1 MSRSALGGIELSV
14 SEDRTVQPS
23 PTTPAFVSGIADPGP
38 LGLAAF
44 ALTTF
49 LLSAKN
55 AGWMTHATGSAWLGF
70 AFAYGGF
77 AQLCAAMWEF
87 RNRNVV
93 GATGFGTFGAFWI
106 GLGLWVLLVVN
117 PAVAAI
123 KPATAVATVTALN
136 HDLGWILLGF
146 AIFTTYAMILILQT
160 NTALF
165 TTFFIL
171 WVTLIVLC
179 IGNFNAG
186 AALLPT
192 TTIKIGG
199 YLGVITAAAAWY
211 TSAAGMAAGMGGKL
225 RFPVGPALI
234 K

>member
-1 MSRSALGGIELSV
+1 
-14 SEDRTVQPS
+14 
-23 PTTPAFVSGIADPGP
+23 

-55 AGWMTHATGSAWLGF
+55 AGWMTHATGSAWLPF
-70 AFAYGGF
+70 ALAYGGL
-77 AQLCAAMWEF
+77 AQLLAAMWEF

-106 GLGLWVLLVVN
+106 GLGFYILLVVN

-123 KPATAVATVTALN
+123 RPATAAATVTTIN

-146 AIFTTYAMILILQT
+146 AVFTTYATILILQT
-160 NTALF
+160 NAALF
-165 TTFFIL
+165 ITFFLL

-179 IGNFNAG
+179 IGFFNAG
-186 AALLPT
+186 AALPLAPT

-199 YLGVITAAAAWY
+199 YLGVITALVAWY
-211 TSAAGMAAGMGGKL
+211 TSAADFSTGMGGKL
-225 RFPVGPALI
+225 RFPVGPPLI

>member
-1 MSRSALGGIELSV
+1 LSV
-14 SEDRTVQPS
+14 SEDRTVQPTS
-23 PTTPAFVSGIADPGP
+23 VSLVSVPGIADPGP

-49 LLSAKN
+49 LLSARN
-55 AGWMTHATGSAWLGF
+55 AGWMTSTLGDAWLPF
-70 AFAYGGF
+70 ALAYGGL

-106 GLGLWVLLVVN
+106 GLGLWILLVVN

-123 KPATAVATVTALN
+123 RPATAAATVTAIN
-136 HDLGWILLGF
+136 HELGWILLGF
-146 AIFTTYAMILILQT
+146 AIFTLYATILISQT

-165 TTFFIL
+165 TTFLLLF
-171 WVTLIVLC
+171 VTLVILT
-179 IGNFNAG
+179 IGQFNAG
-186 AALLPT
+186 TALPLAPT
-192 TTIKIGG
+192 STIKIGG

-211 TSAAGMAAGMGGKL
+211 TSAAGMSAGIGGKL
-225 RFPVGPALI
+225 RLPVGPALI

>member
-1 MSRSALGGIELSV
+1 MSV
-14 SEDRTVQPS
+14 SEDRTVQPA
-23 PTTPAFVSGIADPGP
+23 TTPAFVSGIADPAP

-106 GLGLWVLLVVN
+106 GIGLWVLLVVN

-123 KPATAVATVTALN
+123 KPATAAATVTALN

-146 AIFTTYAMILILQT
+146 GIFTLYATILITQT

-165 TTFFIL
+165 VTFLLLF
-171 WVTLIVLC
+171 VTLIVLC

-186 AALLPT
+186 SALLPT
-192 TTIKIGG
+192 GTIKFGG
-199 YLGVITAAAAWY
+199 YLGVATALVAWY

-225 RFPVGPALI
+225 RLPLGPALI

>member
-1 MSRSALGGIELSV
+1 MSV
-14 SEDRTVQPS
+14 SEDRTVQPA
-23 PTTPAFVSGIADPGP
+23 PATSAPAPGIADPGP

-87 RNRNVV
+87 RKGNVI

-106 GLGLWVLLVVN
+106 GLGFWVLLVVN

-123 KPATAVATVTALN
+123 KPATAAVTVASLN

-146 AIFTTYAMILILQT
+146 GIFTLYATILITQT

-165 TTFFIL
+165 ATFLLLFA
-171 WVTLIVLC
+171 TLIILA

-186 AALLPT
+186 SALLPT
-192 TTIKIGG
+192 GTIKFGG
-199 YLGVITAAAAWY
+199 YVGIVTALVAWY
-211 TSAAGMAAGMGGKL
+211 TSAAGMAAGIGGPL
-225 RFPVGPALI
+225 RLPVGPALI

>member
-1 MSRSALGGIELSV
+1 MSV
-14 SEDRTVQPS
+14 SEDRTAQS
-23 PTTPAFVSGIADPGP
+23 TSVSLVSVPGIADPGP

-70 AFAYGGF
+70 ALAYGGL

-106 GLGLWVLLVVN
+106 GLGLWVLLVAN

-123 KPATAVATVTALN
+123 KPATAAVTVASLN

-146 AIFTTYAMILILQT
+146 GIFTLYATILISQT
-160 NTALF
+160 NAALF
-165 TTFFIL
+165 TTFFL
-171 WVTLIVLC
+171 LFVTLIILC

-186 AALLPT
+186 SALLPT

-199 YLGVITAAAAWY
+199 YVGIVTAAAAWY
-211 TSAAGMAAGMGGKL
+211 TSAAGMSAGIGGKL
-225 RFPVGPALI
+225 RLPVGPALI

>member
-1 MSRSALGGIELSV
+1 LSV
-14 SEDRTVQPS
+14 SEDRTAQSTSVTLVSVPS
-23 PTTPAFVSGIADPGP
+23 IADPGP

-70 AFAYGGF
+70 AFAYGGL

-93 GATGFGTFGAFWI
+93 GATGFGTFAAFWI
-106 GLGLWVLLVVN
+106 GLGLWILLVVN
-117 PAVAAI
+117 PAVAGAEAH
-123 KPATAVATVTALN
+123 PATAPTVVATLN

-146 AIFTTYAMILILQT
+146 AIFTLYATILILQT

-165 TTFFIL
+165 VTFLLLFI
-171 WVTLIVLC
+171 TLVVLC

-186 AALLPT
+186 SNLAPT

-199 YLGVITAAAAWY
+199 YIGLATALAAWY
-211 TSAAGMAAGMGGKL
+211 TSAAGMSAGIGGKIKI
-225 RFPVGPALI
+225 PTGPRLI
-234 K
+234 

>member
-1 MSRSALGGIELSV
+1 MSV
-14 SEDRTVQPS
+14 SEDRTIQPS
-23 PTTPAFVSGIADPGP
+23 PTTPAPVSGIADPGP

-49 LLSAKN
+49 LLSARN
-55 AGWMTHATGSAWLGF
+55 AGWMSSTTGDAWIPF
-70 AFAYGGF
+70 ALAYGGL
-77 AQLCAAMWEF
+77 AQLLAAMWEF

-106 GLGLWVLLVVN
+106 GLGFYILLVVN

-123 KPATAVATVTALN
+123 RPATAVATVTSIN

-146 AIFTTYAMILILQT
+146 AVFTTYATILILQT

-165 TTFFIL
+165 ITFFIL

-179 IGNFNAG
+179 IGQFNAG
-186 AALLPT
+186 AALPLAPT

-199 YLGVITAAAAWY
+199 YLGVITAAVAWY
-211 TSAAGMAAGMGGKL
+211 TSAAGMSAGIGGKL

>member
-1 MSRSALGGIELSV
+1 MSV
-14 SEDRTVQPS
+14 SEDRTVQPA
-23 PTTPAFVSGIADPGP
+23 TTPAFVSGIADPGP

-49 LLSAKN
+49 LLSAMN
-55 AGWMTHATGSAWLGF
+55 AGWMTHATGRAWLGF
-70 AFAYGGF
+70 ALAYGGL
-77 AQLCAAMWEF
+77 AQLLAAAWEF
-87 RNRNVV
+87 RNRNVI

-106 GLGLWVLLVVN
+106 GLSFWILLVVN

-123 KPATAVATVTALN
+123 RPATAAATVTSIN

-146 AIFTTYAMILILQT
+146 AIFTTYATILILQT

-165 TTFFIL
+165 ITFFIL

-179 IGNFNAG
+179 IGSFNAG
-186 AALLPT
+186 AALPLAPT

-199 YLGVITAAAAWY
+199 YLGVLTALVAWY
-211 TSAAGMAAGMGGKL
+211 TSAADFSTGMGGKL

>member
-1 MSRSALGGIELSV
+1 LSV
-14 SEDRTVQPS
+14 SEDRTVQPTS
-23 PTTPAFVSGIADPGP
+23 VSLVSVPGIADPGP

-49 LLSAKN
+49 LLSARN
-55 AGWMTHATGSAWLGF
+55 AGWMTSTLGDAWLAF
-70 AFAYGGF
+70 ALAYGGL

-117 PAVAAI
+117 PAVAAAL
-123 KPATAVATVTALN
+123 KAPLTLPATVTHIN
-136 HDLGWILLGF
+136 HELAWILLGF
-146 AIFTTYAMILILQT
+146 AIFTLYATILISQT
-160 NTALF
+160 NAALF
-165 TTFFIL
+165 TTFLLLF
-171 WVTLIVLC
+171 VTLVVLV
-179 IGNFNAG
+179 IGQFNAG
-186 AALLPT
+186 TALPLTPT

-199 YLGVITAAAAWY
+199 YLGVVTAAVAWY
-211 TSAAGMAAGMGGKL
+211 TSAAGMAAGIGGPL
-225 RFPVGPALI
+225 RLPVGRALI

>member
-1 MSRSALGGIELSV
+1 MSV

-23 PTTPAFVSGIADPGP
+23 PTTPALVSGIADPAP

-106 GLGLWVLLVVN
+106 GLGFWVLLVAN

-123 KPATAVATVTALN
+123 KPATAAATVTALN

-146 AIFTTYAMILILQT
+146 GIFTLYATILIIQT

-165 TTFFIL
+165 TTFLLLF
-171 WVTLIVLC
+171 VTLVVLC

-199 YLGVITAAAAWY
+199 YLGVITALAAWY

-225 RFPVGPALI
+225 RLPVGPALI

>member
-1 MSRSALGGIELSV
+1 MSV

-23 PTTPAFVSGIADPGP
+23 PTTPAPVSGIADPAP

-49 LLSAKN
+49 LLSARN
-55 AGWMTHATGSAWLGF
+55 AGWMTSTTGNAWLPF
-70 AFAYGGF
+70 ALAYGGL
-77 AQLCAAMWEF
+77 AQLLAAMWEF

-106 GLGLWVLLVVN
+106 GLGFYVLLVVN

-123 KPATAVATVTALN
+123 RPATAVATVTSIN
-136 HDLGWILLGF
+136 HDLAWILLGF
-146 AIFTTYAMILILQT
+146 AIFTTYATILILQT

-165 TTFFIL
+165 ATFFLL

-186 AALLPT
+186 AALPLTPT

-199 YLGVITAAAAWY
+199 YLGVITAAVAWY
-211 TSAAGMAAGMGGKL
+211 TSAAGMSAGIGGKL

>member
-1 MSRSALGGIELSV
+1 MSV

-23 PTTPAFVSGIADPGP
+23 PTTPAPVSGIADPGP

-49 LLSAKN
+49 LLSARN
-55 AGWMTHATGSAWLGF
+55 AGWMTHATGNAWLPF
-70 AFAYGGF
+70 ALAYGGL
-77 AQLCAAMWEF
+77 AQLLAAMWEF

-106 GLGLWVLLVVN
+106 GLGFYILLVVN

-123 KPATAVATVTALN
+123 RPATAVATVTSIN

-146 AIFTTYAMILILQT
+146 AIFTTYATDPDPSDEHGPVHHVLPPVGHPHRPVHRELQRWRST
-160 NTALF
+160 PP
-165 TTFFIL
+165 
-171 WVTLIVLC
+171 
-179 IGNFNAG
+179 
-186 AALLPT
+186 PT

-199 YLGVITAAAAWY
+199 YLGVITAAVAWY
-211 TSAAGMAAGMGGKL
+211 TSAAGMAAGIGGKL
-225 RFPVGPALI
+225 RLPVGPALI